1 MQCKNRCS
9 SQLGMVGGRQ
19 DISIGAGCEVK
30 GIVQHEI
37 FHALG
42 RIHEQSR
49 TDRDKYVRINK
60 NNIETGIASQVF
72 YFRLNFIS
80 IL

>member
-1 MQCKNRCS
+1 MT
-9 SQLGMVGGRQ
+9 GGRQ
-19 DISIGAGCEVK
+19 DISIGRGCEFK

-49 TDRDKYVRINK
+49 TDRDEYVRINRD
-60 NNIETGIASQVF
+60 NIEPGNSNKDS
-72 YFRLNFIS
+72 L
-80 IL
+80 ILLLHIPQSMSDKGSLYT

>member
-1 MQCKNRCS
+1 MRGQG
-9 SQLGMVGGRQ
+9 QQ
-19 DISIGAGCEVK
+19 DISIGKGCMRK

-49 TDRDKYVRINK
+49 EDRDSYVTVHFQNVVERMLQLLLVLQ
-60 NNIETGIASQVF
+60 A
-72 YFRLNFIS
+72 
-80 IL
+80 

>member
-1 MQCKNRCS
+1 MTSELYYRCS
-9 SQLGMVGGRQ
+9 SSLGMIGGRQ
-19 DISIGAGCEVK
+19 IINIGRGCEVK

-49 TDRDKYVRINK
+49 ADRDKYVRIHWK
-60 NNIETGIASQVF
+60 NIKTGINI
-72 YFRLNFIS
+72 RLI
-80 IL
+80 ILIII